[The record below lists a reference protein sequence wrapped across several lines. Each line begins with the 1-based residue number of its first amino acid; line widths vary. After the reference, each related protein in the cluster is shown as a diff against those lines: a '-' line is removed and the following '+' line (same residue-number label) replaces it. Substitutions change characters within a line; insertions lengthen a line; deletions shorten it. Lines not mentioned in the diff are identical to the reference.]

1 MKKEGK
7 KVVIS
12 TVYSGKA
19 IKVAIKELSPNKLI
33 LIVDKP
39 IDKIKEETV
48 KEIKK
53 FYGEVMEIET
63 LQTSLYD
70 IPEIME
76 KVIKVIDEES
86 GKGNE
91 VLIHITEG
99 RKTTS
104 LALLFAGYARKE
116 KLKGAYYVIE
126 ETNQILPLPLINLN
140 LGESKKL
147 ILREIYKGNIKIE
160 ELIKKTKIKQSAVYQ
175 HLQELKKEGYL
186 ENNKELK
193 LTDLGRIMIL

>member
-1 MKKEGK
+1 MVR
-7 KVVIS
+7 VVIS
-12 TVYSGKA
+12 TVYSGRS

-39 IDKIKEETV
+39 IDKTKEETV

-53 FYGEVMEIET
+53 FYGEIIQIET
-63 LQTSLYD
+63 LQTSLYN

-86 GKGNE
+86 KKENE
-91 VLIHITEG
+91 ILIHITEG

-116 KLKGAYYVIE
+116 KIKGAYYVIE
-126 ETNQILPLPLINLN
+126 ETNEILPLPLIKLE
-140 LGESKKL
+140 LGESKKKL
-147 ILREIYKGNIKIE
+147 LQEINKGNGKIKKIE
-160 ELIKKTKIKQSAVYQ
+160 KKLKIKQSAVYQ
-175 HLQELKKEGYL
+175 HIQELKKEGYL
-186 ENNKELK
+186 EDTKELK
-193 LTDLGRIMIL
+193 LTEMGRVMIL

>member
-1 MKKEGK
+1 
-7 KVVIS
+7 VVIS
-12 TVYSGKA
+12 TVYSGRS
-19 IKVAIKELSPNKLI
+19 IKVAIKELSPQKLI

-53 FYGEVMEIET
+53 FYNNVLEIET

-70 IPEIME
+70 IPEIMR
-76 KVIKVIDEES
+76 KIIKAID
-86 GKGNE
+86 NE
-91 VLIHITEG
+91 FKKENEILIHITEG

-104 LALLFAGYARKE
+104 LALLFAGYTRKE
-116 KLKGAYYVIE
+116 KIKGAYYVIE
-126 ETNQILPLPLINLN
+126 ETNQILPLPLISFDI
-140 LGESKKL
+140 GKSKKK
-147 ILREIYKGNIKIE
+147 ILQEINKGNGKIE
-160 ELIKKTKIKQSAVYQ
+160 DLMKKLKIKQSAIYQ
-175 HLQELKKEGYL
+175 HLQELKKEGCI